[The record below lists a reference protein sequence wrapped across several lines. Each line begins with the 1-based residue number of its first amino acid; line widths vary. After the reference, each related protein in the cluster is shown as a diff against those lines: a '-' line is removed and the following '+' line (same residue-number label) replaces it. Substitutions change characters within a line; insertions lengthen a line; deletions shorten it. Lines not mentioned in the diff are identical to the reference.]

1 MSQFIIIHCK
11 DGNEPVAINA
21 DYILTI
27 YTGETGTTITTRQNQ
42 IVWCTETMDEI
53 LQMIDEQPTV
63 DAQSVRHGKWRHY
76 GRMLTCSECGTMFY
90 DDIMEY
96 CGNAVPRY
104 CPNCGADMRGEKE

>member
-11 DGNEPVAINA
+11 AGNEPVAINA

-53 LQMIDEQPTV
+53 LQMIEAVAGHPTHNDVGELIRCKECKHFHEYAFREDEWILC
-63 DAQSVRHGKWRHY
+63 R
-76 GRMLTCSECGTMFY
+76 LTNLYTDG
-90 DDIMEY
+90 DKY
-96 CGNAVPRY
+96 CAWAER
-104 CPNCGADMRGEKE
+104 RTE

>member
-53 LQMIDEQPTV
+53 MQMIEAVAGHPTHNDVGELIRCKECKHFHEYAFREDEWILC
-63 DAQSVRHGKWRHY
+63 R
-76 GRMLTCSECGTMFY
+76 LTNLYTDG
-90 DDIMEY
+90 DKY
-96 CGNAVPRY
+96 CAWAER
-104 CPNCGADMRGEKE
+104 RTE